1 MFCLSRISVLPSWH
15 GRLTTRASGS
25 DRAAREFL
33 TESGESKRTER
44 RPKSRK
50 ATSRP
55 WNQEKIDDDAEQPRR
70 HNVRAD
76 SWTHGNEHGG
86 GHLNDSDESMNV

>member
-1 MFCLSRISVLPSWH
+1 ML
-15 GRLTTRASGS
+15 GRGLL
-25 DRAAREFL
+25 RELL

-44 RPKSRK
+44 KTEIAQGHVEVPG
-50 ATSRP
+50 
-55 WNQEKIDDDAEQPRR
+55 NQEEIDDDAEQPRR

-86 GHLNDSDESMNV
+86 RHLNDPDEEHERVTRDRKQPLDARERDTDPSS